1 MLTIIVADIFLLPVK
16 RGRAGRTPLKTL
28 IQATSDGV
36 NGVNKTE
43 IAWVA
48 EYALIKRLCSHAPR
62 FPQTIHASHSP
73 VKLLLCRDGVGGK
86 EAC

>member
-1 MLTIIVADIFLLPVK
+1 MSDNCFFLSQYALFNSFHFVKKGVDDDCSRQIFLLPVK

-43 IAWVA
+43 IA
-48 EYALIKRLCSHAPR
+48 
-62 FPQTIHASHSP
+62 
-73 VKLLLCRDGVGGK
+73 
-86 EAC
+86 